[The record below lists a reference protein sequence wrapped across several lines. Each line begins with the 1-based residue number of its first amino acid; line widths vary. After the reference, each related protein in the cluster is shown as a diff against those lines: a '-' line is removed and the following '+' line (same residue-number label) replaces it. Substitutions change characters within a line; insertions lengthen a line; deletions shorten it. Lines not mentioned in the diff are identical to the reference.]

1 MNRIVPWDDR
11 STRVLGRWFE
21 PANETTSLSNTDPSR
36 TRFTA
41 NDQAAGLRALIHPRR
56 KSADFIAVLSG
67 KGGVGKT
74 NLAVNLA
81 VCLAGRGLR
90 VALVD
95 LDLGLANADLLLNL
109 HPRLNLAH
117 VIAGSHTLDDVCATG
132 PADLRFIGG
141 ASGFHGLANLS
152 ELERQHLLMQLQKLE
167 TSTDIVV
174 FDCAAG
180 LAKNVLSFALAAD
193 RIVVVTTPEPTSLAD
208 AYASIKAL
216 ARERCTAPISLFV
229 NRVDNRADAQSASDR
244 VRGVAKRFL
253 NYSVADGG
261 YMLQDT
267 AVELA
272 VRARCPFVI
281 RFPNSNAAA
290 CVNAFADELVNGHDR
305 QQRTGFLRRVAGLFA

>member
-1 MNRIVPWDDR
+1 M
-11 STRVLGRWFE
+11 
-21 PANETTSLSNTDPSR
+21 
-36 TRFTA
+36 
-41 NDQAAGLRALIHPRR
+41 
-56 KSADFIAVLSG
+56 FIAILSG

-81 VCLAGRGLR
+81 VSLAKRRLR
-90 VALVD
+90 VTLVD

-117 VIAGSHTLDDVCATG
+117 LIAGSHTLDDVCVTG
-132 PADLRFIGG
+132 PANLHFIAG
-141 ASGFHGLANLS
+141 ASGYHGLANLS

-167 TSTDIVV
+167 TSTDIVIL
-174 FDCAAG
+174 DCAAG
-180 LAKNVLSFALAAD
+180 LAKNVLSFALSAD
-193 RIVVVTTPEPTSLAD
+193 RVVVVTTPEPTSLAD

-216 ARERCTAPISLFV
+216 ARERCTAPVNLFV
-229 NRVDNRADAQSASDR
+229 NRVDSRAEAKTAFDR
-244 VRGVAKRFL
+244 VRGVAQKFL

-281 RFPNSNAAA
+281 RYPSSNAAA
-290 CVNAFADELVNGHDR
+290 CVNAFADELANGHEGE
-305 QQRTGFLRRVAGLFA
+305 QRTGFLRRVAGLFV

>member
-1 MNRIVPWDDR
+1 MRGFPFADGMTCLPTIR
-11 STRVLGRWFE
+11 STQASL
-21 PANETTSLSNTDPSR
+21 PAT
-36 TRFTA
+36 
-41 NDQAAGLRALIHPRR
+41 DQAAGLRALFHPRQR
-56 KSADFIAVLSG
+56 SAVYIAIVSG

-81 VCLAGRGLR
+81 VNLAGRRLR
-90 VALVD
+90 VTLVD

-117 VIAGSHTLDDVCATG
+117 LIAGSHTLDDVCVTG
-132 PADLRFIGG
+132 PADLRFIAG

-167 TSTDIVV
+167 TSTDIVI

-193 RIVVVTTPEPTSLAD
+193 RVVVVTTPEPTSLAD

-216 ARERCTAPISLFV
+216 SRERCTAPISLFV
-229 NRVDNRADAQSASDR
+229 NRVDNRAEATSASDR

-281 RFPNSNAAA
+281 RYPSSNAAA
-290 CVNAFADELVNGHDR
+290 CVNAFADELANGQDCE
-305 QQRTGFLRRVAGLFA
+305 QRTGFLRRVAGLFA